1 MRRLIEQLGKC
12 KPYKVLVVGDFMLD
26 QYVRGAADRLSP
38 DAPVPVLHV
47 REQENRAGGAG
58 NLCLDLQA
66 LDGTALVLGVIGDDA
81 DGDALR
87 EALKGHGCDTRGL
100 LVDDARPTTVKRSL
114 VGLAQH
120 RHPQKM
126 FRLDVESR
134 EPISERVVAKLR
146 AAFDTLLEEADLVC
160 IEDYAKGVCTEALCR
175 YVIAEARRR
184 GKAVLVDPAAG
195 VDFDKYRGASALTPN
210 RTEAE
215 LAAGREISDEV
226 TVADNAALAEELLER
241 LDLEALVLTLDRD
254 GALLLERGGEP
265 IHVPTV
271 ARQVYDVTGAGD
283 MVLAA
288 LAAARA
294 QGCDWEEAV
303 IFANAAAGLEVE
315 VFGVQPIPLARI
327 RQELLRLSR
336 PFIGKV
342 RTTTELQIELDVL
355 RQAGKRIVLTNG
367 CFDVIHAGH
376 VAYLRE
382 AKQLGDVLVVGVN
395 SDAQV
400 RAQKGDGR
408 PIYSI
413 ADRLDILGELQCVD
427 YLIEFAE
434 PTAHE
439 LLKTVQPHIYVKG
452 GDYAKQQINEW
463 DLLEA
468 WEAEGR
474 VRVEVLG
481 HRPGL
486 SSTSVI
492 ARANTLERNA

>member
-1 MRRLIEQLGKC
+1 MRHLLEKLGNC
-12 KPYKVLVVGDFMLD
+12 QPYSVLVVGDFMLD

-47 REQENRAGGAG
+47 REQESRPGGAG

-66 LDGTALVLGVIGDDA
+66 LEGRPMALGVVGDDPEA
-81 DGDALR
+81 ALLR
-87 EALKGHGCDTRGL
+87 QALEEAGCDVSGL
-100 LVDDARPTTVKRSL
+100 VSDDTRPTTVKRSL

-134 EPISERVVAKLR
+134 EPISSAVAKRLR
-146 AAFDTLLEEADLVC
+146 ARFDELVQEADIVC
-160 IEDYAKGVCTEALCR
+160 IEDYGKGVCTRDMCR
-175 YVIAEARRR
+175 HVIDEARRL

-195 VDFDKYRGASALTPN
+195 VDFDIYRGASALTPN

-215 LAAGREISDEV
+215 LATGREISDGV

-254 GALLLERGGEP
+254 GALLLERGGEAL
-265 IHVPTV
+265 HVPTV

-288 LAAARA
+288 LAAARC
-294 QGCDWEEAV
+294 QQCDWEEAV
-303 IFANAAAGLEVE
+303 IIANAAAGLEVE
-315 VFGVQPIPLARI
+315 IFGVEPIPLARV

-336 PFIGKV
+336 PATGKV
-342 RTTTELQIELDVL
+342 RSGDDLRIELEVH
-355 RQAGKRIVLTNG
+355 RQAGRRIVLTNG

-382 AKQLGDVLVVGVN
+382 AKEQGDVLVVGVN

-400 RAQKGDGR
+400 QAQKGEGR
-408 PIYSI
+408 PVYPIR
-413 ADRLDILGELQCVD
+413 DRLDILGELQCVD
-427 YLIEFAE
+427 YLIEFSE
-434 PTAHE
+434 PTAHALLE
-439 LLKTVQPHIYVKG
+439 LVQPDVYVKG
-452 GDYAKQQINEW
+452 GDYAKEQINEW
-463 DLLEA
+463 DLLRD
-468 WEAEGR
+468 WEQAGR
-474 VRVEVLG
+474 IEVRVLG

-492 ARANTLERNA
+492 ARTNSLGSA